1 MSSTNDGSQSNGDVR
16 PAPNLNSEA
25 VTAKIGSKKSK
36 KQFLQNV
43 GSGWIAVAMN
53 ALVGVFILPI
63 NLHYLGK
70 EVYGV
75 SVLAVSIMGLL
86 HFLNFGLTPTLL
98 RFFSNVIA
106 EGDREKLHVLS
117 STSHFLMNSLGIL
130 GSAIFMGLFP
140 WFCSAY
146 QIDSE
151 LRLPTFILF
160 CGLAISHW
168 EQFFNITYGAILQSY
183 QRLDLLNLTRSAT
196 VCLRVVLLLV
206 FYQFIWKSLASLGI
220 VIVLEVTFRL
230 VVLVVSSRR
239 LCGSACGFSPEL
251 VNLSLKKDG
260 LLRGLFSFGALAL
273 INNVAMGW
281 SIQIPALII
290 GKELSKSSVAD
301 FSASLTVANFLNHI
315 LATIVVPLA
324 PLASIDAQHGG
335 KRLGQWSIKIGQVVS
350 CAGCASILVMFLFGR
365 DWLTVWLGRDFAW
378 TMPIVVVM
386 AGGIILAAVQS
397 ANYNLALGASTI
409 APIAW
414 SALVMAVLVS
424 AGTYIGLHYRHFWW
438 VLVEKMELTH
448 LSSHF
453 IGLFGVA
460 MLVGGIRFIRNFGYI
475 AYSYSK
481 RFGYNYWEYLYLV
494 YVKPLACVLLV
505 AFVWKYTFAYID
517 FDAARD
523 KITEIVVQERIAL
536 IIVTAI
542 KSAIISLLFAALC
555 WFAVI
560 PNDLKKSFLDV
571 FRRRSS
577 HAKR

>member
-1 MSSTNDGSQSNGDVR
+1 
-16 PAPNLNSEA
+16 
-25 VTAKIGSKKSK
+25 
-36 KQFLQNV
+36 
-43 GSGWIAVAMN
+43 
-53 ALVGVFILPI
+53 
-63 NLHYLGK
+63 
-70 EVYGV
+70 
-75 SVLAVSIMGLL
+75 
-86 HFLNFGLTPTLL
+86 
-98 RFFSNVIA
+98 
-106 EGDREKLHVLS
+106 
-117 STSHFLMNSLGIL
+117 
-130 GSAIFMGLFP
+130 
-140 WFCSAY
+140 
-146 QIDSE
+146 
-151 LRLPTFILF
+151 
-160 CGLAISHW
+160 
-168 EQFFNITYGAILQSY
+168 
-183 QRLDLLNLTRSAT
+183 
-196 VCLRVVLLLV
+196 
-206 FYQFIWKSLASLGI
+206 
-220 VIVLEVTFRL
+220 
-230 VVLVVSSRR
+230 
-239 LCGSACGFSPEL
+239 
-251 VNLSLKKDG
+251 
-260 LLRGLFSFGALAL
+260 
-273 INNVAMGW
+273 
-281 SIQIPALII
+281 
-290 GKELSKSSVAD
+290 
-301 FSASLTVANFLNHI
+301 
-315 LATIVVPLA
+315 
-324 PLASIDAQHGG
+324 
-335 KRLGQWSIKIGQVVS
+335 
-350 CAGCASILVMFLFGR
+350 MFLFGR
-365 DWLTVWLGRDFAW
+365 DWLTVWLSRDFAW

-460 MLVGGIRFIRNFGYI
+460 MLVGGIRFIRNVGYI

-505 AFVWKYTFAYID
+505 VFVWKYTFALID

-571 FRRRSS
+571 FR

>member
-16 PAPNLNSEA
+16 PASNLNSEA
-25 VTAKIGSKKSK
+25 VTAKIGSNKSK
-36 KQFLQNV
+36 RQFLQNV

-70 EVYGV
+70 EVYGI

-146 QIDSE
+146 QIDPE

-160 CGLAISHW
+160 CGMAISHW

-183 QRLDLLNLTRSAT
+183 QRLDLLNLTRSVT
-196 VCLRVVLLLV
+196 VCLRVVLLLF
-206 FYQFIWKSLASLGI
+206 FYQFVWRSLASLGI
-220 VIVLEVTFRL
+220 VLVLEVTFRL
-230 VVLVVSSRR
+230 VVLVVSARR

-281 SIQIPALII
+281 SIQIPALVI
-290 GKELSKSSVAD
+290 GSELSKSSVAD
-301 FSASLTVANFLNHI
+301 FSAALTVANFLNHV
-315 LATIVVPLA
+315 LATFVVPLA
-324 PLASIDAQHGG
+324 PLASIDAKHGG
-335 KRLGQWSIKIGQVVS
+335 KRLGAWSIKIGQAVS
-350 CAGCASILVMFLFGR
+350 CMGCASILVLCLFGR
-365 DWLTVWLGRDFAW
+365 DWLTVWLGPGFAW
-378 TMPIVVVM
+378 TLPIVIVM

-397 ANYNLALGASTI
+397 TNYNLALGASTI

-414 SALVMAVLVS
+414 SALVMAIFVS

-438 VLVEKMELTH
+438 RFVENMELTH

-460 MLVGGIRFIRNFGYI
+460 LLVGGIRFVRNVGYI

-481 RFGYNYWEYLYLV
+481 RLGYNYIEYLYLV
-494 YVKPLACVLLV
+494 YVKPMACVVV
-505 AFVWKYTFAYID
+505 AVAVWKYTFGLID
-517 FDAARD
+517 FEALHAR
-523 KITEIVVQERIAL
+523 ITELVVQERIAL
-536 IIVTAI
+536 IIVAAI
-542 KSAIISLLFAALC
+542 KSAIVSVIFGALC
-555 WFAVI
+555 WFAVLPKDI
-560 PNDLKKSFLDV
+560 KKSFWDAFHRCV
-571 FRRRSS
+571 ARS
-577 HAKR
+577 KP